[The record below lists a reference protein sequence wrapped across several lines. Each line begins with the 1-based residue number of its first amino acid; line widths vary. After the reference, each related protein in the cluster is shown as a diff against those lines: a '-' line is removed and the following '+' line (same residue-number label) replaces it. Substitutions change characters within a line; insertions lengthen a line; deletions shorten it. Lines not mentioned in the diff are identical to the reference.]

1 MKRYGGVTPFRK
13 AQVVLIAS
21 MLAGALGAC
30 ATGTPGGSTT
40 SGATDASLEETINT
54 AMTEEQGTD
63 TQDFDEL
70 IARRFEVP
78 ESDPSAQGNGLTFH
92 TGEGSSNPKFD
103 EIPDTAELTPVE
115 GLDDSPKRKAWT
127 VMVYITGT
135 NLESEQSSASN
146 DIAEMNAAGVD
157 FEQANVLYMTGGSRG
172 WSLEIPNNRNVVW
185 SLETLDYVAGSRAN
199 SMGDPATLA
208 SFVNF
213 ADTYYPAD
221 HTMLVLW
228 DHGGGPIVG
237 YGMDEL
243 AGGDGLTIIE
253 MAQAMEA
260 TPYHGGKKLDI
271 VGFDACLMGSIEVAD
286 VWSDYADMLVA
297 SEEVEQGIGWDWGFL
312 SVLNNDPKPTEVC
325 AGAVDS
331 FQYYY
336 QGGFPVF
343 AQSPFTL
350 AAYDLSATSDVIA
363 AVDELSAT
371 LQYDLD
377 AHDYSRINT
386 ARAET
391 TEFGVVAVG
400 TSVQRYDLLDLR
412 DFVNQ
417 FGEDYPAEAG
427 KVNESLD
434 HLVVN
439 NATNIPDAYGVS
451 VYLPATSQSMWDM
464 STEAL
469 GGTMGED
476 FRNLSASYAQRWSE
490 GLGINW
496 TLSGLDL
503 SRAPGEAAL
512 SEDGT
517 EYCVPLEDEQLEGLD
532 RASYTVFAYEAGT
545 YRPILADVA
554 VAPNEEGVI
563 HVPADPNVLVLTS
576 STTEKPIPL
585 FAQQISQN
593 ADMTTYMCPRIK
605 LIADGT
611 ATGEGED
618 RAASEKN
625 SDDVA
630 FIVSQ
635 TGEDDPVLNSIPFV
649 QSDAAVSRAT
659 ADLTKY
665 QAISSILGHA
675 LKPVQGDEGTLL
687 PYTQWDVDTKSEFV
701 FAWTAID
708 KSLALK
714 MVPASSLGIDVSC
727 QVSFTDQNGTLHTT
741 DLFELKADA

>member
-1 MKRYGGVTPFRK
+1 MKRHAGVTPLRMVRT
-13 AQVVLIAS
+13 AVLAS
-21 MLAGALGAC
+21 LLAGTLGAC
-30 ATGTPGGSTT
+30 SAGTSDNTSTN
-40 SGATDASLEETINT
+40 SASSAPLEETVAT
-54 AMTEEQGTD
+54 MSSDQSTD
-63 TQDFDEL
+63 VQSFDEL
-70 IARRFEVP
+70 IARRFEVS
-78 ESDPSAQGNGLTFH
+78 ESNPDSDGNELTFH
-92 TGEGSSNPKFD
+92 TGGGSDNPKFEAIPDTDELSPVDGLDSNPK
-103 EIPDTAELTPVE
+103 
-115 GLDDSPKRKAWT
+115 RKPWT

-146 DIAEMNAAGVD
+146 DITEMKSANVD
-157 FEQANVLYMTGGSRG
+157 FENANVLYMTGGSRL

-185 SLETLDYVAGSRAN
+185 SLETLDFVAGSKPN

-208 SFVNF
+208 SFINF
-213 ADTYYPAD
+213 ANTYYPAD
-221 HTMLVLW
+221 HTMLVMW

-243 AGGDGLTIIE
+243 AGGDGLSILE

-286 VWSDYADMLVA
+286 VWSDYADMLIA
-297 SEEVEQGIGWDWGFL
+297 SEEVEQGIGWDWSFL
-312 SVLNNDPKPTEVC
+312 SVLNDKPKATEVC
-325 AGAVDS
+325 AGAVNS
-331 FQYYY
+331 FQNYY

-343 AQSPFTL
+343 SQSDFTL
-350 AAYDLSATSDVIA
+350 AAYDLSATSDVIS
-363 AVDELSAT
+363 AVDELSAS

-391 TEFGVVAVG
+391 TEFGVVTVG
-400 TSVQRYDLLDLR
+400 TTVQRYDLLDLR

-417 FGEDYPAEAG
+417 FGEDYPAETG
-427 KVNESLD
+427 KVNECLD
-434 HLVVN
+434 RLVVD
-439 NATNIPDAYGVS
+439 NATNITDAYGVS

-464 STEAL
+464 SAEAL
-469 GGTMGED
+469 SGTMGDD

-532 RASYTVFAYEAGT
+532 QASYTVFAYDAGT

-554 VAPNEEGVI
+554 VTPNEEGVL

-585 FAQQISQN
+585 FAQQTSQN
-593 ADMTTYMCPRIK
+593 AGTTTYLCPRIR

-611 ATGEGED
+611 AAGQEPSE
-618 RAASEKN
+618 ASA
-625 SDDVA
+625 DDVT
-630 FIVSQ
+630 FVVSQ
-635 TGEDDPVLNSIPFV
+635 TGEADPVLKSIPFV

-665 QAISSILGHA
+665 QAISSILGYA

-687 PYTQWDVDTKSEFV
+687 PYTQWDVDTNSEFA
-701 FAWTAID
+701 FAWTTID
-708 KSLALK
+708 KSLELK
-714 MVPASSLGIDVSC
+714 MVPASQLGIDVSC
-727 QVSFTDQNGTLHTT
+727 QVSFTDQNGALHTT
-741 DLFELKADA
+741 DLFELKTDA